1 MSKRSSKRIVLIAG
15 AVIILSG
22 FAYLIYGGI
31 GSNIV
36 YFVTTGELVA
46 KGDDAFGQQ
55 VRLGGMVVPGSVKW
69 NAEALD
75 LRFVMTDGKGTQTTV
90 HSRKAPP
97 QMFKE
102 GQGVVVEGKLDR
114 SGVFESDNLMVKH
127 NNEYKAPA
135 GDHGAKPEE
144 MYKSLVKGSAGS

>member
-1 MSKRSSKRIVLIAG
+1 MNTRNSKRAVLIAG

-31 GSNIV
+31 GKNIV

-46 KGDDAFGQQ
+46 KGEEAFDQP
-55 VRLGGMVVPGSVKW
+55 VRLGGMVVPGTVKW

-102 GQGVVVEGKLDR
+102 GQGVVVEGKLNR

-127 NNEYKAPA
+127 SNEYKTPPA
-135 GDHGAKPEE
+135 DHNVKLKELN
-144 MYKSLVKGSAGS
+144 KSLIKENAGS

>member
-1 MSKRSSKRIVLIAG
+1 MSARNSKRMVLIAG

-46 KGDDAFGQQ
+46 KGNDAYDQQ
-55 VRLGGMVVPGSVKW
+55 VRLGGMVVPGTVKW

-75 LRFVMTDGKGTQTTV
+75 LRFVMTDGKGTRPRCIPARRRRRC
-90 HSRKAPP
+90 SRKGRA
-97 QMFKE
+97 
-102 GQGVVVEGKLDR
+102 
-114 SGVFESDNLMVKH
+114 SS
-127 NNEYKAPA
+127 
-135 GDHGAKPEE
+135 
-144 MYKSLVKGSAGS
+144 SKGSSLGAACSSRTT